1 MDTPFIPVVH
11 SIPEGSALIVT
22 VLDNYPINKPLSCK
36 LYKRGLNDTYLIETE
51 QERYILRIYR
61 CSWRNQEEIGFE
73 LELLAFLNNKN
84 QPVAYP
90 LFRKNGGFIT
100 EILAPEGI
108 RYAAVFTYAPGS
120 AVNEKLHADQSYIL
134 GKVLAEIHQELNCF
148 RSSFTRNKLNSEYLL
163 HRSLLAITSLYKHR
177 EHDLDYLEQLIK
189 KITSQIAGFRL
200 PFKAPEYGICIGDV
214 HSGNAHFTEQNKLTL
229 FDFDQCGYSWRAF
242 DIAKFLHAAL
252 RMKIDIEVRNSFI
265 EGYQT
270 IRQLSED
277 ELASIPVFVQT
288 AHIWVM
294 GISTSVVGDVLPYGW
309 FDDDWLDTRLAM
321 LKSLDNA
328 EIQIC

>member
-1 MDTPFIPVVH
+1 MNIPLISVVH
-11 SIPEGSALIVT
+11 SIFEGTALIDT
-22 VLDNYPINKPLSCK
+22 VLHNYLINKPLSCK
-36 LYKRGLNDTYLIETE
+36 LYKRGLNDTYLIEAE

-61 CSWRNQEEIGFE
+61 CSWRNTQEIGFE
-73 LELLAFLNNKN
+73 LDLLAFLNQKN

-90 LFRKNGGFIT
+90 LLRKDGGFTT
-100 EILAPEGI
+100 EVLAPEGL
-108 RYAAVFTYAPGS
+108 RYAAVFTYAPGC
-120 AVNEKLHADQSYIL
+120 AVNHKLHADQSYIL

-148 RSSFTRNKLNSEYLL
+148 SSNFTRNPLNSEYLL
-163 HRSLLAITSLYKHR
+163 HRSFLAITSVYKHR
-177 EHDLDYLEQLIK
+177 QHELDYLEQLIK
-189 KITSQIAGFRL
+189 KITSQIARFRL
-200 PFKAPEYGICIGDV
+200 PFNAPEYGICLGDV
-214 HSGNAHFTEQNKLTL
+214 HSGNVHFTQHNQPTL

-252 RMKIDIEVRNSFI
+252 RMNIDIEVRNNFI

-277 ELASIPVFVQT
+277 ELTSIPVFVQT

-328 EIQIC
+328 EIQIF